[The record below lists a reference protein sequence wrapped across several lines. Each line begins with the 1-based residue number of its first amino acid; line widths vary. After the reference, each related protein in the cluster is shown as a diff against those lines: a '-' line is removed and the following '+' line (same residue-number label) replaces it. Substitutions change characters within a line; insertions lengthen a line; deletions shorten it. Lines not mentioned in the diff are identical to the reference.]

1 MMQTDGEDL
10 KAASTEAGARDR
22 LDWVAPVASRHSM
35 LEAETSFTSS
45 GADMGC
51 SPS

>member
-1 MMQTDGEDL
+1 MMQMVAEYL
-10 KAASTEAGARDR
+10 AAAPAEAGAMDR